1 MIEKTVEIHRDHG
14 MRMIIRSG
22 SGHEIVVDDRHGD
35 SGPRPTELVIAG
47 LGTCTAMDVSSILH
61 KMRQHVDR
69 FDVHVRAAQRVEY
82 PQIFTSIE
90 IVIEV
95 EGPRVSVA
103 AVRHAIELTA
113 AKYCSVSAMLAAGA
127 TEIHNRYRV
136 IGTGPNPFDE
146 SGEVSVSGP
155 FERPAAI
162 LD

>member
-1 MIEKTVEIHRDHG
+1 MNEKSVEIRHDRG
-14 MRMIIRSG
+14 MRMAIRTG

-47 LGTCTAMDVSSILH
+47 LGACTAMDVWSILE
-61 KMRQHVDR
+61 KKRQGVSR
-69 FDVHVRAAQRVEY
+69 FDVHVQAVQREEY
-82 PQIFTSIE
+82 PQIFVSIE

-95 EGPRVSVA
+95 EGPTVSVA

-113 AKYCSVSAMLAAGA
+113 ARYCSVSAMLAAGA

-136 IGTGPNPFDE
+136 IGTGATPFDE

-155 FERPAAI
+155 FAQPAAV

>member
-1 MIEKTVEIHRDHG
+1 MIEKTVEIRHDRG
-14 MRMIIRSG
+14 MRMVVRTG

-47 LGTCTAMDVSSILH
+47 LGACTAMDVSSILD
-61 KMRQHVDR
+61 KKRQGVAR
-69 FDVHVRAAQRVEY
+69 FDVHVRAVQRTEY
-82 PQIFTSIE
+82 PQIFASIE

-136 IGTGPNPFDE
+136 IGTGPTPFDE

-155 FERPAAI
+155 FAQPAAV